1 MNPNK
6 QAPETLKVATPT
18 SNSRLNLQAK
28 NINFVQRNIKRA
40 GKSKDKATIRSHRE
54 NQVSSGNMRNM
65 LSPQL
70 VKDS

>member
-40 GKSKDKATIRSHRE
+40 GKSKAI
-54 NQVSSGNMRNM
+54 
-65 LSPQL
+65 
-70 VKDS
+70 